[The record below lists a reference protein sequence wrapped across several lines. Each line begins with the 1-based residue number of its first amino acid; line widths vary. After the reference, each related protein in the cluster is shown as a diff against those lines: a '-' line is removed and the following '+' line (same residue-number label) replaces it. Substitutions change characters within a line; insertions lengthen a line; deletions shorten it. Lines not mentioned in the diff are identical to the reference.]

1 MGGWWSD
8 GWSQPVQYYV
18 KNEGTSVSKT
28 IIAMID
34 CSSLGAH
41 LAGVEGG
48 EAPAGVERGLLVLR
62 QLLVVLLRL
71 VGLVV
76 EILK

>member
-1 MGGWWSD
+1 
-8 GWSQPVQYYV
+8 
-18 KNEGTSVSKT
+18 
-28 IIAMID
+28 MID